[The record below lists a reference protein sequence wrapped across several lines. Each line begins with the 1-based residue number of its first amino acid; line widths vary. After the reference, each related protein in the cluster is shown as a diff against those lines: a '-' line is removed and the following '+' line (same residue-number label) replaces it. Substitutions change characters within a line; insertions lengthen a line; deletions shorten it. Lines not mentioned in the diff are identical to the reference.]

1 MAQFIPR
8 LTWAELGDRARIR
21 ADSGRQ
27 VWDWEISTSVWP
39 QASGLDRRE
48 LGCAEKYQKQVSP
61 GAREM
66 VSAAQHLEE
75 GRFEAGAAC
84 AERALGLFREAE
96 GESAAIVDACR
107 LVVYAR
113 QTQGRLKDAHELL
126 EAFAA
131 SDALAK
137 ERIDVNRC
145 LVERSSGWGSL
156 GPTNEDASCWQARML
171 LLLSQINHD
180 KRGRRNRERAK
191 EWASAARS
199 AFAELGETRLEA
211 QALLSLMNILDLP
224 IGSLLADAPEEYR
237 RPAKRAKVADPN
249 AIVIPREHT
258 AEIAQLLAATASE
271 RTLRVLSWNID
282 GLDEVGGGQA
292 LALRVLA
299 VAKHIARERPLAVLL
314 QEVIPPA
321 LELLSSDKVL
331 GAAYEVLVPKD
342 PPLPYYV
349 AMLVDKR
356 VKWGEVETV
365 PFPKS
370 QMGRQLLLVKVREVQ
385 KELGDDAAAF
395 SDVWSF
401 CGSPES
407 DRWTWDTTANS
418 NIGANFA
425 CKSRFDRMLFI
436 SPGVSDV
443 KGASGLTAKAK
454 AKASKPGDGWQ
465 PKSIRLL
472 GKEKIAGLH
481 RFPSDHWGLLTEWTV
496 APEEAPKPTPKPPA
510 PSASGQQ
517 ATLSFA
523 KLPVSAS
530 KDQKVT
536 IDLDA

>member
-1 MAQFIPR
+1 MARPVDPQ
-8 LTWAELGDRARIR
+8 LQAIR
-21 ADSGRQ
+21 
-27 VWDWEISTSVWP
+27 
-39 QASGLDRRE
+39 QA
-48 LGCAEKYQKQVSP
+48 
-61 GAREM
+61 AREKFLAQKETSPASLP
-66 VSAAQHLEE
+66 SASLPA
-75 GRFEAGAAC
+75 
-84 AERALGLFREAE
+84 
-96 GESAAIVDACR
+96 
-107 LVVYAR
+107 
-113 QTQGRLKDAHELL
+113 
-126 EAFAA
+126 
-131 SDALAK
+131 ALAHLPA
-137 ERIDVNRC
+137 D
-145 LVERSSGWGSL
+145 
-156 GPTNEDASCWQARML
+156 Q
-171 LLLSQINHD
+171 
-180 KRGRRNRERAK
+180 
-191 EWASAARS
+191 
-199 AFAELGETRLEA
+199 
-211 QALLSLMNILDLP
+211 LDLP

-370 QMGRQLLLVKVREVQ
+370 QMGRQLLLVKVDVPASAGPAGPLLLATAHLESTKDHAVERKRQLLQALRLLRKRVPPKGAALLAGDLNIRDEEVREVQ